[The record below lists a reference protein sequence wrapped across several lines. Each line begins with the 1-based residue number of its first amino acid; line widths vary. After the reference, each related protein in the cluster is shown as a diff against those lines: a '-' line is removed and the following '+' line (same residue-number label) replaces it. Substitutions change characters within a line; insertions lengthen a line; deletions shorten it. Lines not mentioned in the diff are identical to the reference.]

1 MQELVPKSSFLDR
14 NLPLKVQHVELSYM
28 RSNKELLRPTVYR
41 SNLLIITKEVYFS
54 YQRNIYNQVSLAGQ
68 VALSVRYQ
76 IATYTIQGLYKSETT
91 KMVSERQSSRIVLYL
106 IHSLIIQ
113 WQTQQQL
120 CFTQRFCVKISCLRL
135 RKFLHFQSKLL
146 LNKSHDDV

>member
-54 YQRNIYNQVSLAGQ
+54 YQRNIYNQVSVAGQ

-76 IATYTIQGLYKSETT
+76 IATYTIQGLYKLEAT
-91 KMVSERQSSRIVLYL
+91 KMVSVRQSSRIVLYL

-120 CFTQRFCVKISCLRL
+120 GFTQRFCVKISCLRL
-135 RKFLHFQSKLL
+135 REFLHFQSKLL
-146 LNKSHDDV
+146 LNKSYDDV